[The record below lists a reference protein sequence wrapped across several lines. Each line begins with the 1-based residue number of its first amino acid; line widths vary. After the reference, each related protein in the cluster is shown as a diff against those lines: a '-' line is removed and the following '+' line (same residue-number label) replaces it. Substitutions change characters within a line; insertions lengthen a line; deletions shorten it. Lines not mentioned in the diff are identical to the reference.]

1 MTKLIGFNV
10 EENKEINFPAPAV
23 AWTTLAILFL
33 AYISS
38 FVDRMIIGLLV
49 EPIKADF
56 QISDTQVSLLLG
68 LSFAIFYCLVAL
80 PIGRLVDIWSRKKI
94 VTVGITLW
102 SFMTALCGL
111 AQNYT
116 QLFLARIGV
125 GVGEASLAPAAYS
138 MLADSF
144 PPKKLGLAMGIFNM
158 GTAVGA
164 GLALIIGGAIISFV
178 TGESDGNIS
187 LFGINFLSGW
197 QWVFVLV
204 GLPGLFIA
212 LLTSLIREP
221 DRIIIEEK
229 KKLYGD
235 ASIPIAEVKS
245 FFKRNLDFYIPHHL
259 AVGCSNLALV
269 GINSWVSVYFMRI
282 HGWTI
287 SETGFNIGIALIL
300 GGALGLIIGGW
311 LSDKIAIHI
320 NGGKAIFCLICAV
333 LAIPFSTLFAIEENA
348 FNALIFFALSY
359 SFMVAPIAPAAA
371 MLQEITPNRM
381 RGILSAFYL
390 LIISLIGLAFGAT
403 IVALLN
409 DVFFGGDTGIQQA
422 LLISIPS
429 FNLLAAIFYF
439 ALIKPYS
446 VRCAQRI

>member
-1 MTKLIGFNV
+1 M
-10 EENKEINFPAPAV
+10 ENDKEINFPTPVV

-38 FVDRMIIGLLV
+38 FVDRMIISLLV

-56 QISDTQVSLLLG
+56 QISDIQISLLLG
-68 LSFAIFYCLVAL
+68 LSFAIFYCLAAL

-144 PPKKLGLAMGIFNM
+144 PPKKLGLAMGVFTM

-178 TGESDGNIS
+178 TGENGENVS
-187 LFGINFLSGW
+187 LFGISFLSGW

-221 DRIIIEEK
+221 DRMVIKEK

-235 ASIPIAEVKS
+235 ISIPISEVKK
-245 FFKRNLDFYIPHHL
+245 FFKINSDFYIPHHF

-287 SETGFNIGIALIL
+287 SEAGFNIGIALIL
-300 GGALGLIIGGW
+300 GGVLGLIIGGW
-311 LSDKIAIHI
+311 LSDKISVYIA
-320 NGGKAIFCLICAV
+320 GGKAYFCLVCAV
-333 LAIPFSTLFAIEENA
+333 LAIPFAIFFATEDNA
-348 FNALIFFALSY
+348 FNALVFFALSY

-381 RGILSAFYL
+381 RGMLSAFYL
-390 LIISLIGLAFGAT
+390 LIVSLIGLALGPL
-403 IVALLN
+403 IVAFLN
-409 DVFFGGDTGIQQA
+409 DTYFGGGVGIQKA
-422 LLISIPS
+422 LLISIPA
-429 FNLLAAIFYF
+429 FNLLAATFYF
-439 ALIKPYS
+439 VLIKPYS
-446 VRCAQRI
+446 ARCS

>member
-1 MTKLIGFNV
+1 M
-10 EENKEINFPAPAV
+10 ENDKEINFPTPVV

-38 FVDRMIIGLLV
+38 FVDRMIISLLV

-56 QISDTQVSLLLG
+56 QISDTQISLLLG
-68 LSFAIFYCLVAL
+68 LSFAIFYCLAAL

-144 PPKKLGLAMGIFNM
+144 PPKKLGLAMGVFTM

-178 TGESDGNIS
+178 TGENGENVS

-221 DRIIIEEK
+221 DRIVIKEK

-235 ASIPIAEVKS
+235 ISIPISEVKK
-245 FFKRNLDFYIPHHL
+245 FFKINADFYIPHHF

-287 SETGFNIGIALIL
+287 SEAGFNIGIALIL
-300 GGALGLIIGGW
+300 GGVLGLIIGGW
-311 LSDKIAIHI
+311 LSDKISVYIA
-320 NGGKAIFCLICAV
+320 GGKAYFCLVCAV
-333 LAIPFSTLFAIEENA
+333 LAIPFAIFFATEDNA
-348 FNALIFFALSY
+348 FNALVFFALSY

-381 RGILSAFYL
+381 RGMLSAFYL
-390 LIISLIGLAFGAT
+390 LIVSLIGLALGPL
-403 IVALLN
+403 IVAFLN
-409 DVFFGGDTGIQQA
+409 DTYFGGGVGIQKA
-422 LLISIPS
+422 LLISIPA
-429 FNLLAAIFYF
+429 FNLLAATFYF
-439 ALIKPYS
+439 VLIKPYS
-446 VRCAQRI
+446 ARCS

>member
-1 MTKLIGFNV
+1 M
-10 EENKEINFPAPAV
+10 ENDKEINFPTPVV

-38 FVDRMIIGLLV
+38 FVDRMIISLLV

-56 QISDTQVSLLLG
+56 QISDTQISLLLG
-68 LSFAIFYCLVAL
+68 LSFAIFYCLAAL

-144 PPKKLGLAMGIFNM
+144 PPKKLGLAMGVFTM

-178 TGESDGNIS
+178 TGENGENVS
-187 LFGINFLSGW
+187 LFGISFLSGW

-221 DRIIIEEK
+221 DRIVIKEK

-235 ASIPIAEVKS
+235 ISIPISEVKK
-245 FFKRNLDFYIPHHL
+245 FFKINADFYIPHHF

-287 SETGFNIGIALIL
+287 SEAGFNIGIALIL
-300 GGALGLIIGGW
+300 GGVLGLIIGGW
-311 LSDKIAIHI
+311 LSDKISVYIA
-320 NGGKAIFCLICAV
+320 GGKAYFCLVCAV
-333 LAIPFSTLFAIEENA
+333 LAIPFAIFFATEDNA
-348 FNALIFFALSY
+348 FNALVFFALSY

-381 RGILSAFYL
+381 RGMLSAFYL
-390 LIISLIGLAFGAT
+390 LIVSLIGLALGPL
-403 IVALLN
+403 IVAFLN
-409 DVFFGGDTGIQQA
+409 DTYFGGGVGIQKA
-422 LLISIPS
+422 LLISIPA
-429 FNLLAAIFYF
+429 FNLLAATFYF
-439 ALIKPYS
+439 VLIKPYS
-446 VRCAQRI
+446 ARCS

>member
-1 MTKLIGFNV
+1 M
-10 EENKEINFPAPAV
+10 ENDKEINFPTPVV

-38 FVDRMIIGLLV
+38 FVDRMIISLLV

-56 QISDTQVSLLLG
+56 QISDTQISLLLG
-68 LSFAIFYCLVAL
+68 LSFAIFYCLAAL

-144 PPKKLGLAMGIFNM
+144 PPKKLGLAMGVFTM

-178 TGESDGNIS
+178 TGENGENVS
-187 LFGINFLSGW
+187 LFGISFLSGW

-221 DRIIIEEK
+221 DRIVIEEK

-235 ASIPIAEVKS
+235 ISIPISEVKK
-245 FFKRNLDFYIPHHL
+245 FFKINADFYIPHHV

-287 SETGFNIGIALIL
+287 SEAGFNIGIALIL
-300 GGALGLIIGGW
+300 GGVLGLIIGGW
-311 LSDKIAIHI
+311 LSDKISVYIA
-320 NGGKAIFCLICAV
+320 GGKAYFCLVCAV
-333 LAIPFSTLFAIEENA
+333 LAIPFAIFFATEDNA
-348 FNALIFFALSY
+348 FNALVFFALSY

-381 RGILSAFYL
+381 RGMLSAFYL
-390 LIISLIGLAFGAT
+390 LIVSLIGLALGPL
-403 IVALLN
+403 IVAFLN
-409 DVFFGGDTGIQQA
+409 DTYFGGGVGIQKA
-422 LLISIPS
+422 LLISIPA
-429 FNLLAAIFYF
+429 FNLLAATFYF
-439 ALIKPYS
+439 VLIKPYS
-446 VRCAQRI
+446 ARCS

>member
-1 MTKLIGFNV
+1 M
-10 EENKEINFPAPAV
+10 ENDKEINFPTPVV

-38 FVDRMIIGLLV
+38 FVDRMIISLLV

-56 QISDTQVSLLLG
+56 QISDTQISLLLG
-68 LSFAIFYCLVAL
+68 LSFAIFYCLAAL

-144 PPKKLGLAMGIFNM
+144 PPKKLGLAMGVFTM

-178 TGESDGNIS
+178 TGENGENVS

-221 DRIIIEEK
+221 DRIVVEEK

-235 ASIPIAEVKS
+235 ISIPISEVKK
-245 FFKRNLDFYIPHHL
+245 FFKINADFYIPHHF

-287 SETGFNIGIALIL
+287 SEAGFNIGIALIL
-300 GGALGLIIGGW
+300 GGVLGLIIGGW
-311 LSDKIAIHI
+311 LSDKISVYIA
-320 NGGKAIFCLICAV
+320 GGKAYFCLVCAV
-333 LAIPFSTLFAIEENA
+333 LAIPFAIFFATEDNA
-348 FNALIFFALSY
+348 FNALVFFALSY

-381 RGILSAFYL
+381 RGMLSAFYL
-390 LIISLIGLAFGAT
+390 LIVSLIGLALGPL
-403 IVALLN
+403 IVAFLN
-409 DVFFGGDTGIQQA
+409 DTYFGGGVGIQKA
-422 LLISIPS
+422 LLISIPA
-429 FNLLAAIFYF
+429 FNLLAATFYF
-439 ALIKPYS
+439 VLIKPYS
-446 VRCAQRI
+446 ARCS

>member
-1 MTKLIGFNV
+1 M
-10 EENKEINFPAPAV
+10 ENDKEINFPTPVV

-38 FVDRMIIGLLV
+38 FVDRMIISLLV

-56 QISDTQVSLLLG
+56 QISDTQISLLLG
-68 LSFAIFYCLVAL
+68 LSFAIFYCLAAL

-144 PPKKLGLAMGIFNM
+144 PPKKLGLAMGVFTM

-178 TGESDGNIS
+178 TGENGENVS

-221 DRIIIEEK
+221 DRIVIEEK

-235 ASIPIAEVKS
+235 ISIPISEVKK
-245 FFKRNLDFYIPHHL
+245 FFKINADFYIPHHF

-287 SETGFNIGIALIL
+287 SEAGFNIGIALIL
-300 GGALGLIIGGW
+300 GGVLGLIIGGW
-311 LSDKIAIHI
+311 LSDKISVYIA
-320 NGGKAIFCLICAV
+320 GGKAYFCLVCAV
-333 LAIPFSTLFAIEENA
+333 LAIPFAIFFATEDNA
-348 FNALIFFALSY
+348 FNALVFFALSY

-381 RGILSAFYL
+381 RGMLSAFYL
-390 LIISLIGLAFGAT
+390 LIVSLIGLALGPL
-403 IVALLN
+403 IVAFLN
-409 DVFFGGDTGIQQA
+409 DTYFGGGVGIQKA
-422 LLISIPS
+422 LLISIPA
-429 FNLLAAIFYF
+429 FNLLAATFYF
-439 ALIKPYS
+439 VLIKPYS
-446 VRCAQRI
+446 ARCS

>member
-1 MTKLIGFNV
+1 M
-10 EENKEINFPAPAV
+10 ENDKEINFPTPVV

-38 FVDRMIIGLLV
+38 FVDRMIISLLV

-56 QISDTQVSLLLG
+56 QISDTQISLLLG
-68 LSFAIFYCLVAL
+68 LSFAIFYCLAAL

-144 PPKKLGLAMGIFNM
+144 PPKKLGLAMGVFTM

-178 TGESDGNIS
+178 TGENGENVS
-187 LFGINFLSGW
+187 LFGISFLSGW

-221 DRIIIEEK
+221 DRIVIEEK

-235 ASIPIAEVKS
+235 ISIPISEVKK
-245 FFKRNLDFYIPHHL
+245 FFKINADFYIPHHF

-287 SETGFNIGIALIL
+287 SEAGFNIGIALIL
-300 GGALGLIIGGW
+300 GGVLGLIIGGW
-311 LSDKIAIHI
+311 LSDKISVYIA
-320 NGGKAIFCLICAV
+320 GGKAYFCLVCAV
-333 LAIPFSTLFAIEENA
+333 LAIPFAILFATQDNA
-348 FNALIFFALSY
+348 FNALVFFALSY

-381 RGILSAFYL
+381 RGMLSAFYL
-390 LIISLIGLAFGAT
+390 LIVSLIGLALGPL
-403 IVALLN
+403 IVAFLN
-409 DVFFGGDTGIQQA
+409 DTYFGGGVGIQKA
-422 LLISIPS
+422 LLISIPA
-429 FNLLAAIFYF
+429 FNLLAATFYF
-439 ALIKPYS
+439 VLIKPYS
-446 VRCAQRI
+446 ARCS

>member
-1 MTKLIGFNV
+1 M
-10 EENKEINFPAPAV
+10 ENDTEISFPTPVV

-38 FVDRMIIGLLV
+38 FVDRMIISLLV

-56 QISDTQVSLLLG
+56 QISDTQISLLLG
-68 LSFAIFYCLVAL
+68 LSFAIFYCLAAL

-94 VTVGITLW
+94 ITVGITLW

-144 PPKKLGLAMGIFNM
+144 PPKKLGLAMGVFTM

-178 TGESDGNIS
+178 TGENGENVS
-187 LFGINFLSGW
+187 LFGISFLSGW

-221 DRIIIEEK
+221 DRIVIKEK

-235 ASIPIAEVKS
+235 ISIPISEVKK
-245 FFKRNLDFYIPHHL
+245 FFKINADFYIPHHF

-287 SETGFNIGIALIL
+287 SEAGFNIGIALIL
-300 GGALGLIIGGW
+300 GGVLGLIIGGW
-311 LSDKIAIHI
+311 LSDKISVYIA
-320 NGGKAIFCLICAV
+320 GGKAYFCLICAV
-333 LAIPFSTLFAIEENA
+333 LAIPSAIFFATEENA
-348 FNALIFFALSY
+348 FNALVFFALSY

-381 RGILSAFYL
+381 RGMLSAFYL
-390 LIISLIGLAFGAT
+390 LIVSLIGLALGPL
-403 IVALLN
+403 IVAFLN
-409 DVFFGGDTGIQQA
+409 DTYFGGGVGIQKA
-422 LLISIPS
+422 LLISIPA
-429 FNLLAAIFYF
+429 FNLLAATFYF
-439 ALIKPYS
+439 VLIKPYS
-446 VRCAQRI
+446 ARCS

>member
-1 MTKLIGFNV
+1 M
-10 EENKEINFPAPAV
+10 ENDTEISFPTPVV

-38 FVDRMIIGLLV
+38 FVDRMIISLLV

-56 QISDTQVSLLLG
+56 QISDTQISLLLG
-68 LSFAIFYCLVAL
+68 LSFAIFYCLAAL

-94 VTVGITLW
+94 ITVGITLW

-144 PPKKLGLAMGIFNM
+144 PPKKLGLAMGVFTM

-178 TGESDGNIS
+178 TGENGENVS
-187 LFGINFLSGW
+187 LFGISFLSGW

-221 DRIIIEEK
+221 DRIVVEEK

-235 ASIPIAEVKS
+235 ISIPISEVKN
-245 FFKRNLDFYIPHHL
+245 FFKRNLDFYIPHHF

-287 SETGFNIGIALIL
+287 SEAGFNIGIALIL
-300 GGALGLIIGGW
+300 GGVLGLIIGGW
-311 LSDKIAIHI
+311 LSDKISVYIA
-320 NGGKAIFCLICAV
+320 GGKAYFCLICAV
-333 LAIPFSTLFAIEENA
+333 LAIPSAIFFATEENA
-348 FNALIFFALSY
+348 FNALVFFALSY

-381 RGILSAFYL
+381 RGMLSAFYL
-390 LIISLIGLAFGAT
+390 LIVSLIGLALGPL
-403 IVALLN
+403 IVAFLN
-409 DVFFGGDTGIQQA
+409 DTYFGGGVGIQKA
-422 LLISIPS
+422 LLISIPV
-429 FNLLAAIFYF
+429 FNLLAASFYF
-439 ALIKPYS
+439 VLIKPYCA
-446 VRCAQRI
+446 RCS

>member
-1 MTKLIGFNV
+1 M
-10 EENKEINFPAPAV
+10 ENDTEISFPTPVV

-38 FVDRMIIGLLV
+38 FVDRMIISLLV

-56 QISDTQVSLLLG
+56 QISDTQISLLLG
-68 LSFAIFYCLVAL
+68 LSFAIFYCLAAL

-94 VTVGITLW
+94 ITVGITLW

-144 PPKKLGLAMGIFNM
+144 PPKKLGLAMGVFTM

-178 TGESDGNIS
+178 TGENGENVS
-187 LFGINFLSGW
+187 LFGISFLSGW

-221 DRIIIEEK
+221 DRIVIKEK

-235 ASIPIAEVKS
+235 ISIPISEVKK
-245 FFKRNLDFYIPHHL
+245 FFKINADFYIPHHF

-287 SETGFNIGIALIL
+287 SEAGFNIGIALIL
-300 GGALGLIIGGW
+300 GGVLGLIIGGW
-311 LSDKIAIHI
+311 LSDKISVYIA
-320 NGGKAIFCLICAV
+320 GGKAYFCLVCAV
-333 LAIPFSTLFAIEENA
+333 LAIPFAIFFATEDNA
-348 FNALIFFALSY
+348 FNALVFFALSY

-381 RGILSAFYL
+381 RGMLSAFYL
-390 LIISLIGLAFGAT
+390 LIVSLIGLALGPL
-403 IVALLN
+403 IVAFLN
-409 DVFFGGDTGIQQA
+409 DTYFGGGVGIQKA
-422 LLISIPS
+422 LLISIPV
-429 FNLLAAIFYF
+429 FNLLAATFYF
-439 ALIKPYS
+439 VLIKPYCA
-446 VRCAQRI
+446 RCS

>member
-1 MTKLIGFNV
+1 M
-10 EENKEINFPAPAV
+10 ENDTEISFPTPVV

-38 FVDRMIIGLLV
+38 FVDRMIISLLV

-56 QISDTQVSLLLG
+56 QISDTQISLLLG
-68 LSFAIFYCLVAL
+68 LSFAIFYCLAAL

-94 VTVGITLW
+94 ITVGITLW

-144 PPKKLGLAMGIFNM
+144 PPKKLGLAMGVFTM

-178 TGESDGNIS
+178 TGENGENVS
-187 LFGINFLSGW
+187 LFGISFLSGW

-221 DRIIIEEK
+221 DRIVLEEK

-235 ASIPIAEVKS
+235 ISIPISEVKN
-245 FFKRNLDFYIPHHL
+245 FFKRNLDFYIPHHF

-287 SETGFNIGIALIL
+287 SEAGFNIGIALIL
-300 GGALGLIIGGW
+300 GGVLGLIIGGW
-311 LSDKIAIHI
+311 LSDKISVYIA
-320 NGGKAIFCLICAV
+320 GGKAYFCLICAV
-333 LAIPFSTLFAIEENA
+333 LAIPSAIFFATEENA
-348 FNALIFFALSY
+348 FNALVFFALSY

-381 RGILSAFYL
+381 RGMLSAFYL
-390 LIISLIGLAFGAT
+390 LIVSLIGLALGPL
-403 IVALLN
+403 IVAFLN
-409 DVFFGGDTGIQQA
+409 DTYFGGGVGIQKA
-422 LLISIPS
+422 LLISIPV
-429 FNLLAAIFYF
+429 FNLLAATFYF
-439 ALIKPYS
+439 VLIKPYCA
-446 VRCAQRI
+446 RCS

>member
-1 MTKLIGFNV
+1 
-10 EENKEINFPAPAV
+10 
-23 AWTTLAILFL
+23 
-33 AYISS
+33 
-38 FVDRMIIGLLV
+38 
-49 EPIKADF
+49 
-56 QISDTQVSLLLG
+56 
-68 LSFAIFYCLVAL
+68 
-80 PIGRLVDIWSRKKI
+80 
-94 VTVGITLW
+94 
-102 SFMTALCGL
+102 MTALCGL

-144 PPKKLGLAMGIFNM
+144 PPKKLGLAMGVFTM

-178 TGESDGNIS
+178 TGENGENVS
-187 LFGINFLSGW
+187 LFGISFLSGW

-221 DRIIIEEK
+221 DRIVIEEK

-235 ASIPIAEVKS
+235 ISIPISEVKK
-245 FFKRNLDFYIPHHL
+245 FFKINADFYIPHHF

-287 SETGFNIGIALIL
+287 SEAGFNIGIALIL
-300 GGALGLIIGGW
+300 GGVLGLIIGGW
-311 LSDKIAIHI
+311 LSDKISVYIA
-320 NGGKAIFCLICAV
+320 GGKAYFCLVCAV
-333 LAIPFSTLFAIEENA
+333 LAIPFAIFFATEDNA
-348 FNALIFFALSY
+348 FNALVFFALSY

-381 RGILSAFYL
+381 RGMLSAFYL
-390 LIISLIGLAFGAT
+390 LIVSLIGLALGPL
-403 IVALLN
+403 IVAFLN
-409 DVFFGGDTGIQQA
+409 DTYFGGGVGIQKA
-422 LLISIPS
+422 LLISIPA
-429 FNLLAAIFYF
+429 FNLLAATFYF
-439 ALIKPYS
+439 VLIKPYS
-446 VRCAQRI
+446 ARCS

>member
-1 MTKLIGFNV
+1 M
-10 EENKEINFPAPAV
+10 ENDKEINFPTPVV

-38 FVDRMIIGLLV
+38 FVDRMIISLLV

-56 QISDTQVSLLLG
+56 QISDTQISLLLG
-68 LSFAIFYCLVAL
+68 LSFAIFYCLAAL

-144 PPKKLGLAMGIFNM
+144 PPKKLGLAMGVFTM

-178 TGESDGNIS
+178 TGENGENVS
-187 LFGINFLSGW
+187 LFGISFLSGW

-221 DRIIIEEK
+221 DRMVIKEK

-235 ASIPIAEVKS
+235 ISIPISEVKK
-245 FFKRNLDFYIPHHL
+245 FFKINADFYIPHHF

-287 SETGFNIGIALIL
+287 SEAGFNIGIALIL
-300 GGALGLIIGGW
+300 GGVLGLIIGGW
-311 LSDKIAIHI
+311 LSDKISVYIA
-320 NGGKAIFCLICAV
+320 GGKAYFCLVCAV
-333 LAIPFSTLFAIEENA
+333 LAIPFAIFFATEDNA
-348 FNALIFFALSY
+348 FNALVFFALSY

-381 RGILSAFYL
+381 RGMLSAFYL
-390 LIISLIGLAFGAT
+390 LIVSLIGLALGPL
-403 IVALLN
+403 IVAFLN
-409 DVFFGGDTGIQQA
+409 DTYFGGGVGIQKA
-422 LLISIPS
+422 LLISIPA
-429 FNLLAAIFYF
+429 FNLLAATFYF
-439 ALIKPYS
+439 VLIKPYS
-446 VRCAQRI
+446 ARCS

>member
-1 MTKLIGFNV
+1 M
-10 EENKEINFPAPAV
+10 ENDKEINFPTPVV

-38 FVDRMIIGLLV
+38 FVDRMIISLLV

-56 QISDTQVSLLLG
+56 QISDTQISLLLG
-68 LSFAIFYCLVAL
+68 LSFAIFYCLAAL

-144 PPKKLGLAMGIFNM
+144 PPKKLGLAMGVFTM

-178 TGESDGNIS
+178 TGENGENVS
-187 LFGINFLSGW
+187 LFGISFLSGW

-221 DRIIIEEK
+221 DRIVIEEK

-235 ASIPIAEVKS
+235 ISIPISEVKK
-245 FFKRNLDFYIPHHL
+245 FFKINADFYIPHHF

-287 SETGFNIGIALIL
+287 SEAGFNIGIALIL
-300 GGALGLIIGGW
+300 GGVLGLIIGGW
-311 LSDKIAIHI
+311 LSDKISGYIA
-320 NGGKAIFCLICAV
+320 GGKAYFCLVCAV
-333 LAIPFSTLFAIEENA
+333 LAIPFAIFFATQDNA
-348 FNALIFFALSY
+348 FNALVFFALSY

-381 RGILSAFYL
+381 RGMLSAFYL
-390 LIISLIGLAFGAT
+390 LIVSLIGLALGPL
-403 IVALLN
+403 IVAFLN
-409 DVFFGGDTGIQQA
+409 DTYFGGGVGIQKA
-422 LLISIPS
+422 LLISIPA
-429 FNLLAAIFYF
+429 FNLLAATFYF
-439 ALIKPYS
+439 VLIKPYS
-446 VRCAQRI
+446 ARCS

>member
-1 MTKLIGFNV
+1 M

-197 QWVFVLV
+197 QWVFVIV
-204 GLPGLFIA
+204 GL
-212 LLTSLIREP
+212 
-221 DRIIIEEK
+221 
-229 KKLYGD
+229 
-235 ASIPIAEVKS
+235 
-245 FFKRNLDFYIPHHL
+245 
-259 AVGCSNLALV
+259 
-269 GINSWVSVYFMRI
+269 FM
-282 HGWTI
+282 
-287 SETGFNIGIALIL
+287 
-300 GGALGLIIGGW
+300 
-311 LSDKIAIHI
+311 
-320 NGGKAIFCLICAV
+320 
-333 LAIPFSTLFAIEENA
+333 
-348 FNALIFFALSY
+348 
-359 SFMVAPIAPAAA
+359 
-371 MLQEITPNRM
+371 
-381 RGILSAFYL
+381 
-390 LIISLIGLAFGAT
+390 
-403 IVALLN
+403 
-409 DVFFGGDTGIQQA
+409 
-422 LLISIPS
+422 
-429 FNLLAAIFYF
+429 
-439 ALIKPYS
+439 KPL
-446 VRCAQRI
+446 

>member
-1 MTKLIGFNV
+1 M
-10 EENKEINFPAPAV
+10 ENDTEISFPTPVV

-38 FVDRMIIGLLV
+38 FVDRMIISLLV

-56 QISDTQVSLLLG
+56 QISDTQISLLLG
-68 LSFAIFYCLVAL
+68 LSFAIFYCLAAL

-94 VTVGITLW
+94 ITVGITLW

-144 PPKKLGLAMGIFNM
+144 PPKKLGLAMGVFTM

-178 TGESDGNIS
+178 TGENGENVS
-187 LFGINFLSGW
+187 LFGISFLSGW

-221 DRIIIEEK
+221 DRIVVEEK

-235 ASIPIAEVKS
+235 ISIPISEVKK
-245 FFKRNLDFYIPHHL
+245 FFKRNLDFYIPHHF

-287 SETGFNIGIALIL
+287 SEAGFNIGIALIL
-300 GGALGLIIGGW
+300 GGVLGLIIGGW
-311 LSDKIAIHI
+311 LSDKISVYIA
-320 NGGKAIFCLICAV
+320 GGKAYFCLICAV
-333 LAIPFSTLFAIEENA
+333 LAIPSAIFFATEENA
-348 FNALIFFALSY
+348 FNALVFFALSY
-359 SFMVAPIAPAAA
+359 SFIVAPIAPAAA

-381 RGILSAFYL
+381 RGMLSAFYL
-390 LIISLIGLAFGAT
+390 LIVSLIGLALGPL
-403 IVALLN
+403 IVAFLN
-409 DVFFGGDTGIQQA
+409 DTYFGGGVGIQKA
-422 LLISIPS
+422 LLISIPV
-429 FNLLAAIFYF
+429 FNLLAATFYF
-439 ALIKPYS
+439 VLIKPYCA
-446 VRCAQRI
+446 RCS

>member
-1 MTKLIGFNV
+1 M
-10 EENKEINFPAPAV
+10 ENDTEISFPTPVV

-38 FVDRMIIGLLV
+38 FVDRMIISLLV

-56 QISDTQVSLLLG
+56 QISDTQISLLLG
-68 LSFAIFYCLVAL
+68 LSFAIFYCLAAL

-94 VTVGITLW
+94 ITVGITLW

-144 PPKKLGLAMGIFNM
+144 PPKKLGLAMGVFTM

-178 TGESDGNIS
+178 TGENGENVS
-187 LFGINFLSGW
+187 LFGISFLSGW

-221 DRIIIEEK
+221 DRIVVEEK

-235 ASIPIAEVKS
+235 ISIPISEVKN
-245 FFKRNLDFYIPHHL
+245 FFKRNLDFYIPHHF

-287 SETGFNIGIALIL
+287 SEAGFNIGIALIL
-300 GGALGLIIGGW
+300 GGVLGLIIGGW
-311 LSDKIAIHI
+311 LSDKISVYIA
-320 NGGKAIFCLICAV
+320 GGKAYFCLICAV
-333 LAIPFSTLFAIEENA
+333 LAIPSAIFFATEENA
-348 FNALIFFALSY
+348 FNALVFFALSY

-381 RGILSAFYL
+381 RGMLSAFYL
-390 LIISLIGLAFGAT
+390 LIVSLIGLALGPL
-403 IVALLN
+403 IVAFLN
-409 DVFFGGDTGIQQA
+409 DTYFGGGVGIQKA
-422 LLISIPS
+422 LLISIPV
-429 FNLLAAIFYF
+429 FNLLAATFYF
-439 ALIKPYS
+439 VLIKPYCA
-446 VRCAQRI
+446 RCS

>member
-1 MTKLIGFNV
+1 M
-10 EENKEINFPAPAV
+10 ENDKEINFPTPVV

-38 FVDRMIIGLLV
+38 FVDRMIISLLV

-56 QISDTQVSLLLG
+56 QISDTQISLLLG
-68 LSFAIFYCLVAL
+68 LSFAIFYCLAAL

-144 PPKKLGLAMGIFNM
+144 PPKKLGLAMGVFTM

-178 TGESDGNIS
+178 TGENGENVS
-187 LFGINFLSGW
+187 LFGISFLSGW

-221 DRIIIEEK
+221 DRIVIEEK

-235 ASIPIAEVKS
+235 ISIPISEVKK
-245 FFKRNLDFYIPHHL
+245 FFKINADFYIPHHF

-287 SETGFNIGIALIL
+287 SEAGFNIGIALIL
-300 GGALGLIIGGW
+300 GGVLGLIIGGW
-311 LSDKIAIHI
+311 LSDKISVYIA
-320 NGGKAIFCLICAV
+320 GGKAYFCLVCAV
-333 LAIPFSTLFAIEENA
+333 LAIPFAIFFATEDNA
-348 FNALIFFALSY
+348 FNALVFFALSY

-381 RGILSAFYL
+381 RGMLSAFYL
-390 LIISLIGLAFGAT
+390 LIVSLIGLALGPL
-403 IVALLN
+403 IVAFLN
-409 DVFFGGDTGIQQA
+409 DTYFGGGVGIQKA
-422 LLISIPS
+422 LLISIPA
-429 FNLLAAIFYF
+429 FNLLAATFYF
-439 ALIKPYS
+439 VLIKPYS
-446 VRCAQRI
+446 ARCS

>member
-1 MTKLIGFNV
+1 M
-10 EENKEINFPAPAV
+10 ENDKEINFPTPVV

-38 FVDRMIIGLLV
+38 FVDRMIISLLV

-56 QISDTQVSLLLG
+56 QISDTQISLLLG
-68 LSFAIFYCLVAL
+68 LSFAIFYCLAAL

-116 QLFLARIGV
+116 QLFLARLGV

-144 PPKKLGLAMGIFNM
+144 PPKKLGLAMGVFTM

-178 TGESDGNIS
+178 TGENGENVS
-187 LFGINFLSGW
+187 LFGISFLSGW

-221 DRIIIEEK
+221 DRMVIKEK

-235 ASIPIAEVKS
+235 ISIPISEVKK
-245 FFKRNLDFYIPHHL
+245 FFKINADFYIPHHF

-287 SETGFNIGIALIL
+287 SEAGFNIGIALIL
-300 GGALGLIIGGW
+300 GGVLGLIIGGW
-311 LSDKIAIHI
+311 LSDKISVYIA
-320 NGGKAIFCLICAV
+320 GGKAYFCLVCAV
-333 LAIPFSTLFAIEENA
+333 LAIPFAIFFATEDNA
-348 FNALIFFALSY
+348 FNALVFFALSY

-381 RGILSAFYL
+381 RGMLSAFYL
-390 LIISLIGLAFGAT
+390 LIVSLIGLALGPL
-403 IVALLN
+403 IVAFLN
-409 DVFFGGDTGIQQA
+409 DTYFGGGVGIQKA
-422 LLISIPS
+422 LLISIPA
-429 FNLLAAIFYF
+429 FNLLAATFYF
-439 ALIKPYS
+439 VLIKPYS
-446 VRCAQRI
+446 ARCS

>member
-1 MTKLIGFNV
+1 
-10 EENKEINFPAPAV
+10 
-23 AWTTLAILFL
+23 
-33 AYISS
+33 
-38 FVDRMIIGLLV
+38 
-49 EPIKADF
+49 
-56 QISDTQVSLLLG
+56 
-68 LSFAIFYCLVAL
+68 
-80 PIGRLVDIWSRKKI
+80 
-94 VTVGITLW
+94 
-102 SFMTALCGL
+102 MTALCGL
-111 AQNYT
+111 AQNYA

-144 PPKKLGLAMGIFNM
+144 PPRKLGLAMGIFNM

-164 GLALIIGGAIISFV
+164 GLALIIGGVIISFV
-178 TGESDGNIS
+178 TGESEGNIT
-187 LFGINFLSGW
+187 LFGINSLAGW

-221 DRIIIEEK
+221 DRIIIAEK

-235 ASIPIAEVKS
+235 TSIPIAEVKS

-287 SETGFNIGIALIL
+287 SEAGFNIGIALIL

-311 LSDKIAIHI
+311 LSDKISTYIA
-320 NGGKAIFCLICAV
+320 GGKAFFCLICAV
-333 LAIPFSTLFAIEENA
+333 IAIPFSILFATEENA
-348 FNALIFFALSY
+348 FNALVFFALSY

-381 RGILSAFYL
+381 RGILSALYL

-409 DVFFGGDTGIQQA
+409 DIYFGGDTGIQQA

-429 FNLLAAIFYF
+429 FNLCAAIFYF
-439 ALIKPYS
+439 VLIKPYS
-446 VRCAQRI
+446 MRCS

>member
-1 MTKLIGFNV
+1 M
-10 EENKEINFPAPAV
+10 ENDKEINFPTPVV

-38 FVDRMIIGLLV
+38 FVDRMIISLLV

-56 QISDTQVSLLLG
+56 QISDTQISLLLG
-68 LSFAIFYCLVAL
+68 LSFAIFYCLAAL

-144 PPKKLGLAMGIFNM
+144 PPKKLGLAMGVFTM

-178 TGESDGNIS
+178 TGENGENVS
-187 LFGINFLSGW
+187 LFGISFLSGW

-221 DRIIIEEK
+221 DRIVIKEK

-235 ASIPIAEVKS
+235 ISIPISEVKK
-245 FFKRNLDFYIPHHL
+245 FFKINADFYIPHHF

-287 SETGFNIGIALIL
+287 SEAGFNIGIALIL
-300 GGALGLIIGGW
+300 GGVLGLIIGGW
-311 LSDKIAIHI
+311 LSDKISVYIA
-320 NGGKAIFCLICAV
+320 GGKAYFCLVCAV
-333 LAIPFSTLFAIEENA
+333 LAIPFTIFFATEDNA
-348 FNALIFFALSY
+348 FNALVFFALSY

-381 RGILSAFYL
+381 RGMLSAFYL
-390 LIISLIGLAFGAT
+390 LIVSLIGLALGPL
-403 IVALLN
+403 IVAFLN
-409 DVFFGGDTGIQQA
+409 DTYFGGGVGIQKA
-422 LLISIPS
+422 LLISIPV
-429 FNLLAAIFYF
+429 FNLLAATFYF
-439 ALIKPYS
+439 VLIKPYCA
-446 VRCAQRI
+446 RCS

>member
-1 MTKLIGFNV
+1 
-10 EENKEINFPAPAV
+10 
-23 AWTTLAILFL
+23 
-33 AYISS
+33 
-38 FVDRMIIGLLV
+38 
-49 EPIKADF
+49 
-56 QISDTQVSLLLG
+56 
-68 LSFAIFYCLVAL
+68 
-80 PIGRLVDIWSRKKI
+80 
-94 VTVGITLW
+94 
-102 SFMTALCGL
+102 MTALCGL

-144 PPKKLGLAMGIFNM
+144 PPKKLGLAMGVFTM

-178 TGESDGNIS
+178 TGENGENVS
-187 LFGINFLSGW
+187 LFGISFLSGW

-221 DRIIIEEK
+221 DRIVIKEK

-235 ASIPIAEVKS
+235 ISIPISEVKK
-245 FFKRNLDFYIPHHL
+245 FFKINAGFYIPHHF

-287 SETGFNIGIALIL
+287 SEAGFNIGIALIL
-300 GGALGLIIGGW
+300 GGVLGLIIGGW
-311 LSDKIAIHI
+311 LSDKISVYIA
-320 NGGKAIFCLICAV
+320 GGKAYFCLVCAV
-333 LAIPFSTLFAIEENA
+333 LAIPFTIFFATEDNA
-348 FNALIFFALSY
+348 FNALVFFALSY

-381 RGILSAFYL
+381 RGMLSAFYL
-390 LIISLIGLAFGAT
+390 LIVSLIGLALGPL
-403 IVALLN
+403 IVAFLN
-409 DVFFGGDTGIQQA
+409 DTYFGGGVGIQKA
-422 LLISIPS
+422 LLISIPV
-429 FNLLAAIFYF
+429 FNLLAATFYF
-439 ALIKPYS
+439 VLIKPYCA
-446 VRCAQRI
+446 RCS

>member
-1 MTKLIGFNV
+1 M
-10 EENKEINFPAPAV
+10 ENNKGINFPNPSV

-38 FVDRMIIGLLV
+38 FVDRMIISLLV

-56 QISDTQVSLLLG
+56 QISDTQISLLLG
-68 LSFAIFYCLVAL
+68 LSFAIFYCLAAL

-102 SFMTALCGL
+102 SVMTALCGL

-144 PPKKLGLAMGIFNM
+144 PPKKLGLAMGVFTM

-178 TGESDGNIS
+178 TGESGENIS
-187 LFGINFLSGW
+187 LFGIGFLSGW

-212 LLTSLIREP
+212 LLTSLIKEP
-221 DRIIIEEK
+221 DRIVIEEK

-235 ASIPIAEVKS
+235 ISIPISEVKKY
-245 FFKRNLDFYIPHHL
+245 FKKNSDFYIPHHF

-287 SETGFNIGIALIL
+287 SEAGVNIGIALIS
-300 GGALGLIIGGW
+300 GGILGLIIGGW
-311 LSDKIAIHI
+311 VSDKISIRI
-320 NGGKAIFCLICAV
+320 VGGKAYFCLVCAV
-333 LAIPFSTLFAIEENA
+333 LAIPLAILFATEENA
-348 FNALIFFALSY
+348 FNALVFFSLSY
-359 SFMVAPIAPAAA
+359 SCMVAPIAPAAA

-381 RGILSAFYL
+381 RGMLSAFYL
-390 LIISLIGLAFGAT
+390 LIVSLIGLALGPL
-403 IVALLN
+403 IVAFLN
-409 DVFFGGDTGIQQA
+409 DFYFGGGMGIQKS
-422 LLISIPS
+422 LLVSIPA
-429 FNLLAAIFYF
+429 FNLLAAISYF
-439 ALIKPYS
+439 FLIKPYS
-446 VRCAQRI
+446 KKCY

>member
-1 MTKLIGFNV
+1 M
-10 EENKEINFPAPAV
+10 ENNKGINFPNPSV

-38 FVDRMIIGLLV
+38 FVDRMIISLLV
-49 EPIKADF
+49 EPIKKDF

-68 LSFAIFYCLVAL
+68 LSFAIFYCLAAL

-144 PPKKLGLAMGIFNM
+144 PPKKLGLAMGVFTM

-178 TGESDGNIS
+178 TGESGENIS
-187 LFGINFLSGW
+187 LFGIGFLSGW

-221 DRIIIEEK
+221 DRIVIEEK

-235 ASIPIAEVKS
+235 ISIPISEVKKY
-245 FFKRNLDFYIPHHL
+245 FKKIQIFI
-259 AVGCSNLALV
+259 
-269 GINSWVSVYFMRI
+269 F
-282 HGWTI
+282 
-287 SETGFNIGIALIL
+287 
-300 GGALGLIIGGW
+300 LII
-311 LSDKIAIHI
+311 LQLDVAIWRWWELI
-320 NGGKAIFCLICAV
+320 PGCL
-333 LAIPFSTLFAIEENA
+333 F
-348 FNALIFFALSY
+348 
-359 SFMVAPIAPAAA
+359 
-371 MLQEITPNRM
+371 
-381 RGILSAFYL
+381 IL
-390 LIISLIGLAFGAT
+390 
-403 IVALLN
+403 
-409 DVFFGGDTGIQQA
+409 
-422 LLISIPS
+422 
-429 FNLLAAIFYF
+429 
-439 ALIKPYS
+439 
-446 VRCAQRI
+446 

>member
-1 MTKLIGFNV
+1 M
-10 EENKEINFPAPAV
+10 ENDKEINFPTPVV

-38 FVDRMIIGLLV
+38 FVDRMIISLLV

-56 QISDTQVSLLLG
+56 QISDTQISLLLG
-68 LSFAIFYCLVAL
+68 LSFAIFYCLAAL

-144 PPKKLGLAMGIFNM
+144 PPKKLGLAMGVFTM

-178 TGESDGNIS
+178 TGENGENVS
-187 LFGINFLSGW
+187 LFGISFLSGW

-221 DRIIIEEK
+221 DRIVIKEK

-235 ASIPIAEVKS
+235 ISIPISEVKK
-245 FFKRNLDFYIPHHL
+245 FFKINADFYIPHHF

-287 SETGFNIGIALIL
+287 SEAGFNIGIALIL
-300 GGALGLIIGGW
+300 GGVLGLIIGGW
-311 LSDKIAIHI
+311 LSDKISVYIA
-320 NGGKAIFCLICAV
+320 GGKAYFCLVCAV
-333 LAIPFSTLFAIEENA
+333 LAIPFAIFFATEDNA
-348 FNALIFFALSY
+348 FNALVFFALSY
-359 SFMVAPIAPAAA
+359 SFMVAPIAPAVA

-381 RGILSAFYL
+381 RGMLSAFYL
-390 LIISLIGLAFGAT
+390 LIVSLIGLALGPL
-403 IVALLN
+403 IVAFLN
-409 DVFFGGDTGIQQA
+409 DTYFGGGVGIQKA
-422 LLISIPS
+422 LLISIPA
-429 FNLLAAIFYF
+429 FNLLAATFYF
-439 ALIKPYS
+439 VLIKPYS
-446 VRCAQRI
+446 ARCS

>member
-1 MTKLIGFNV
+1 M
-10 EENKEINFPAPAV
+10 ENDTEISFPTPVV

-38 FVDRMIIGLLV
+38 FVDRMIISLLV

-56 QISDTQVSLLLG
+56 QISDTQISLLLG
-68 LSFAIFYCLVAL
+68 LSFAIFYCLAAL

-94 VTVGITLW
+94 ITVGITLW

-144 PPKKLGLAMGIFNM
+144 PPKKLGLAMGVFTM

-178 TGESDGNIS
+178 TGENGENVS
-187 LFGINFLSGW
+187 LFGISFLSGW

-221 DRIIIEEK
+221 DRIVIKEK

-235 ASIPIAEVKS
+235 ISIPISEVKK
-245 FFKRNLDFYIPHHL
+245 FFKINAGFYIPHHF

-287 SETGFNIGIALIL
+287 SEAGFNIGIALIL
-300 GGALGLIIGGW
+300 GGVLGLIIGGW
-311 LSDKIAIHI
+311 LSDKISVYIA
-320 NGGKAIFCLICAV
+320 GGKAYFCLICAV
-333 LAIPFSTLFAIEENA
+333 LAIPSAIFFATEENA
-348 FNALIFFALSY
+348 FNALVFFALSY

-381 RGILSAFYL
+381 RGMLSAFYL
-390 LIISLIGLAFGAT
+390 LIVSLIGLALGPL
-403 IVALLN
+403 IVAFLN
-409 DVFFGGDTGIQQA
+409 DTYFGGGVGIQKA
-422 LLISIPS
+422 LLISIPA
-429 FNLLAAIFYF
+429 FNLLAATFYF
-439 ALIKPYS
+439 VLIKPYS
-446 VRCAQRI
+446 ARCS

>member
-1 MTKLIGFNV
+1 M
-10 EENKEINFPAPAV
+10 ENDKEINFPTPVV

-38 FVDRMIIGLLV
+38 FVDRMIISLLV

-56 QISDTQVSLLLG
+56 QISDTQISLLLG
-68 LSFAIFYCLVAL
+68 LSFAIFYCLAAL

-144 PPKKLGLAMGIFNM
+144 PPKKLGLAMGVFTM

-178 TGESDGNIS
+178 TGENGENVS
-187 LFGINFLSGW
+187 LFGISFLSGW

-221 DRIIIEEK
+221 DRIVIKEK
-229 KKLYGD
+229 NKLYGD
-235 ASIPIAEVKS
+235 ISIPISEVKK
-245 FFKRNLDFYIPHHL
+245 FFKINADFYIPHHF

-287 SETGFNIGIALIL
+287 SEAGFNIGIALIL
-300 GGALGLIIGGW
+300 GGVLGLIIGGW
-311 LSDKIAIHI
+311 LSDKISVYIA
-320 NGGKAIFCLICAV
+320 GGKAYFCLVCAV
-333 LAIPFSTLFAIEENA
+333 LAIPFAIFFATEDNA
-348 FNALIFFALSY
+348 FNALVFFALSY
-359 SFMVAPIAPAAA
+359 SFMVAPIAPAVA

-381 RGILSAFYL
+381 RGMLSAFYL
-390 LIISLIGLAFGAT
+390 LIVSLIGLALGPL
-403 IVALLN
+403 IVAFLN
-409 DVFFGGDTGIQQA
+409 DTYFGGGVGIQKA
-422 LLISIPS
+422 LLISIPA
-429 FNLLAAIFYF
+429 FNLLAATFYF
-439 ALIKPYS
+439 VLIKPYS
-446 VRCAQRI
+446 ARCS